1 MRHGRREL
9 TFVHMQLQLEPRAET
24 LCIWEEKA
32 MELNFRRHESADDRG
47 QSLEKLG
54 DILQRLLTQYGI
66 DQDQPT
72 AMERPV
78 YVREE
83 LELVA

>member
-1 MRHGRREL
+1 
-9 TFVHMQLQLEPRAET
+9 
-24 LCIWEEKA
+24 
-32 MELNFRRHESADDRG
+32 MELNSRRHESADDRG
-47 QSLEKLG
+47 ESVEKLG
-54 DILQRLLTQYGI
+54 DILQRLLARYGI
-66 DQDQPT
+66 DRDQPT